1 MSANLLN
8 YCHNIKEVKYKSI
21 IYQEDSVVI
30 EADIKKNISRNKNVH
45 IVIVRKKF
53 LRVKNH
59 ASLD

>member
-8 YCHNIKEVKYKSI
+8 YCHDIKEVKYKSI
-21 IYQEDSVVI
+21 IYYEDSVVI